1 MLEVIMFD
9 PSAGY
14 VDARTPRE
22 ILARQLLVENT
33 NEEIA
38 AAVERLGRMLARI
51 AYPKS
56 KPVAMYVRE
65 MPPHDFQVKRA
76 DGDPDPEVDADMCEV
91 LSRPAK

>member
-14 VDARTPRE
+14 VDARTPRK
-22 ILARQLLVENT
+22 ILARQSLVENT

-38 AAVERLGRMLARI
+38 AAVDRLGRMLARI

-56 KPVAMYVRE
+56 KSVALYVRE
-65 MPPHDFQVKRA
+65 
-76 DGDPDPEVDADMCEV
+76 V
-91 LSRPAK
+91 LPS